1 MSNPKDILDEA
12 LKNIRDDR
20 VASNQLLFDL
30 SQEIASGETDLA
42 RSGMVAAKY
51 VEALQRSNEQL
62 VKVVTVLMKK
72 MGPEDLE
79 LSEEEK
85 DNIFEIIQGTGTDN
99 E

>member
-42 RSGMVAAKY
+42 RSGMVAANRFT
-51 VEALQRSNEQL
+51 LHHSD
-62 VKVVTVLMKK
+62 VTTFC
-72 MGPEDLE
+72 
-79 LSEEEK
+79 S
-85 DNIFEIIQGTGTDN
+85 IFAWSGGIHHAYQHGRRLFHPFGVGRLG
-99 E
+99 